1 MAITT
6 IKEEKSILANIQQI
20 LDQATEYYEI
30 NKSQAKSSFVISIS
44 AMVLGFLIIAV
55 GILVFYFKTNPN
67 AQIIAI
73 ILISGV
79 VTEFISGA
87 YFWLYNKN
95 IQQLNYFFDKLVK
108 LQDTMLA
115 VTMINRV
122 DEKSQ
127 PEILKQ
133 VISILITRN
142 EPHRELSPDLVRAI
156 YENKQNKQ

>member
-1 MAITT
+1 MLITT
-6 IKEEKSILANIQQI
+6 VKEEESILANIQQI
-20 LDQATEYYEI
+20 LDQATEYYKI
-30 NKSQAKSSFVISIS
+30 NKSQAKSSFTISIA

-55 GILVFYFKTNPN
+55 GILIFYFKANPN
-67 AQIIAI
+67 VQIITI
-73 ILISGV
+73 ILISGII
-79 VTEFISGA
+79 TEFISGA

-127 PEILKQ
+127 PDILRQ

-142 EPHRELSPDLVRAI
+142 EPHRELSPELIKAI
-156 YENKQNKQ
+156 YDNKRNKQ